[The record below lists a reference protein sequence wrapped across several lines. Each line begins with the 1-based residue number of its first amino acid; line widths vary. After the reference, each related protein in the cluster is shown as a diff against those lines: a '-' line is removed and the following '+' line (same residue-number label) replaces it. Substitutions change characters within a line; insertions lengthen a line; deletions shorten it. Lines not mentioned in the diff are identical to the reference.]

1 MGRLRLRPRTR
12 WKDRPLWALAVLVA
26 SSVVAYLVAD
36 DYYLDS
42 AAFDCFPY
50 CTFKQDLSNHVAGSA
65 PAFGVLLVT
74 VGAARWLR
82 LGRRRATGPHG
93 DLRRS
98 DIAAAVLAIAAA
110 VLLAYAALFH
120 PPFT

>member
-12 WKDRPLWALAVLVA
+12 WKDRPLWALAVLAA

-42 AAFDCFPY
+42 AAFECFPD
-50 CTFKQDLSNHVAGSA
+50 CTFKQDLSDAVAGLA

-74 VGAARWLR
+74 IGAARWLR
-82 LGRRRATGPHG
+82 LGRRRATGPRG
-93 DLRRS
+93 PLRRS

-110 VLLAYAALFH
+110 VLLAWAALFH